1 MTGRRTALIG
11 DAAHVIH
18 PIAGQGLNLGLKD
31 VGALAQVLIDAAR
44 IGEDI
49 GSESVLDRY
58 ARWRRFDGA
67 GLAMATD
74 LLTRLFSNDLAPLR
88 LARDL
93 GLAAVNRV
101 PALRRLFMQEA
112 GAGLGDL
119 PQLLHGERP

>member
-1 MTGRRTALIG
+1 
-11 DAAHVIH
+11 
-18 PIAGQGLNLGLKD
+18 
-31 VGALAQVLIDAAR
+31 VLIAAAR

-49 GSESVLDRY
+49 GSAMVLDRY

-74 LLTRLFSNDLAPLR
+74 LLTRLFSNDLGPLR

-93 GLAAVNRV
+93 GLAAVNRL
-101 PALRRLFMQEA
+101 PRLRRLFMQEA

-119 PQLLHGERP
+119 PRLLRGERP